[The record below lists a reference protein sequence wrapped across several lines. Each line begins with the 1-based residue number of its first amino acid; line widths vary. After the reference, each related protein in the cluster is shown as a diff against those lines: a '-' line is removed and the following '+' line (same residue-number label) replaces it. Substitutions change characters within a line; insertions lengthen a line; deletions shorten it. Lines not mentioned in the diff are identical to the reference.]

1 MIKKFNNFI
10 NENKNNN
17 SKFNQIIDYTYLKM
31 DANVDRIKQICN
43 EAKEFGFYSVCI
55 KPDYVSYAKEFLKGS
70 NVKVVTVISF
80 PGGTD
85 KTIDKIKETER
96 AIIDGADE
104 IDMVMNYKLLKKA
117 TNLSDDEKKN
127 SKLDIIRNEI
137 SKIAR
142 LCHGINS
149 AILKVIIESG
159 ELTLEQTKLACE
171 ICVEAGAD
179 FVKTST
185 GFAKKGA
192 EEDKVKFM
200 RKILP
205 DSVKIKASGGI
216 RTLEDIQRFVKA
228 GADRVGT
235 SANPSLLN

>member
-1 MIKKFNNFI
+1 MIKRFNSFI
-10 NENKNNN
+10 NENKNN
-17 SKFNQIIDYTYLKM
+17 KGKYNQIIDYTYLKM

-55 KPDYVSYAKEFLKGS
+55 KPDWVSYAKEFLKDS
-70 NVKVVTVISF
+70 NVKVCTVISF

-85 KTIDKIKETER
+85 KTNDKLKESER
-96 AIIDGADE
+96 VIIDGADE
-104 IDMVMNYKLLKKA
+104 IDVVMNYKLLKKA
-117 TNLSDDEKKN
+117 TNADDEKRKDMID
-127 SKLDIIRNEI
+127 KIKNEI
-137 SKIAR
+137 TKIAR

-149 AILKVIIESG
+149 VILKVIIESG

-171 ICVEAGAD
+171 ICVEAGVD

-185 GFAKKGA
+185 GFTKKGA
-192 EEDKVKFM
+192 EIDKVKFM

-205 DSVKIKASGGI
+205 DRIKIKASGGI
-216 RTLEDIQRFVKA
+216 RTLEDIQRFVQA

-235 SANPSLLN
+235 SSNPTLLG

>member
-1 MIKKFNNFI
+1 MIKRFNNFI
-10 NENKNNN
+10 NESKNNKG
-17 SKFNQIIDYTYLKM
+17 KFNRIIDYTYLKM

-55 KPDYVSYAKEFLKGS
+55 KPDWVSYAKEFLKGS
-70 NVKVVTVISF
+70 DVKISTVVSF
-80 PGGTD
+80 PNGTD
-85 KTIDKIKETER
+85 KTNDKIKETER

-117 TNLSDDEKKN
+117 TGIEDEETKK
-127 SKLDIIRNEI
+127 SKLDIVKNDIVR
-137 SKIAR
+137 IAR

-149 AILKVIIESG
+149 VILKVIIESG
-159 ELTLEQTKLACE
+159 DLTLEQTKLACD
-171 ICVEAGAD
+171 ICVEAGVD

-185 GFAKKGA
+185 GFSKKGA

-200 RKILP
+200 RRILP
-205 DSVKIKASGGI
+205 DSVRIKASGGI

-228 GADRVGT
+228 GADRIGT
-235 SANPSLLN
+235 SANPSLLG

>member
-1 MIKKFNNFI
+1 MIKRFDNFI
-10 NENKNNN
+10 NESKNN
-17 SKFNQIIDYTYLKM
+17 KGKYNQIIDYTYLKI

-43 EAKEFGFYSVCI
+43 EAKEFNFHAVCI
-55 KPDYVSYAKEFLKGS
+55 KPEWVSYTKEFLKGS
-70 NVKVVTVISF
+70 NVKVCTVISF
-80 PGGTD
+80 PAGTD
-85 KTIDKIKETER
+85 RTNDKLKEVER
-96 AIIDGADE
+96 VIVDGADE
-104 IDMVMNYKLLKKA
+104 VDMVMNYKLLKKS
-117 TNLSDDEKKN
+117 TSIEDEQERKDKI
-127 SKLDIIRNEI
+127 DIVKNEI
-137 SKIAR
+137 TKIAR

-149 AILKVIIESG
+149 VILKVIIESG
-159 ELTLEQTKLACE
+159 ELTLEQTKLACD

-185 GFAKKGA
+185 GFSKTGA

-200 RKILP
+200 RRILP

-235 SANPSLLN
+235 SSNPSLLG

>member
-10 NENKNNN
+10 NENKNNG
-17 SKFNQIIDYTYLKM
+17 KYNQIIDYTYLKN

-70 NVKVVTVISF
+70 NVKVCTVISF
-80 PGGTD
+80 PEGVN
-85 KTIDKIKETER
+85 KTKEKMTETET
-96 AIIDGADE
+96 AIINGADE

-117 TNLSDDEKKN
+117 TKIDDEVKRKE
-127 SKLDIIRNEI
+127 KLDIVKDDVA
-137 SKIAR
+137 KIAR
-142 LCHGINS
+142 ICHGINS
-149 AILKVIIESG
+149 VILKVIIESG
-159 ELTLEQTKLACE
+159 ELTLEQTKLSCE
-171 ICVEAGAD
+171 ICVDAGVD

-200 RKILP
+200 RRILP

-216 RTLEDIQRFVKA
+216 RTLEDIQRFVKV

-235 SANPSLLN
+235 SANPSLLG

>member
-1 MIKKFNNFI
+1 MIKRFNNFI
-10 NENKNNN
+10 NESK
-17 SKFNQIIDYTYLKM
+17 SSGKFNQIIDYTYLKM

-43 EAKEFGFYSVCI
+43 EAKEFGFYTVCI

-70 NVKVVTVISF
+70 SVKVCTVVSF
-80 PGGTD
+80 PNGTD
-85 KTIDKIKETER
+85 KTNDKIKETEK
-96 AIIDGADE
+96 AIIDGAEE
-104 IDMVMNYKLLKKA
+104 IDVVMNYKLLKKA
-117 TNLSDDEKKN
+117 SQIENKEERE
-127 SKLDIIRNEI
+127 SKLDIVKSDIAR
-137 SKIAR
+137 IAR

-149 AILKVIIESG
+149 VILKVIIESG

-192 EEDKVKFM
+192 EVDKVKFM

-216 RTLEDIQRFVKA
+216 RTLEDIQRFVRA

-235 SANPSLLN
+235 SANPSLLG